1 MRKKMQKTAR
11 KSRRRGKAKAARAH
25 SAVRK
30 SARRVKRAK
39 KAHARRPVKKARRGR
54 AMKRR

>member
-1 MRKKMQKTAR
+1 MRKKMHKTAR
-11 KSRRRGKAKAARAH
+11 KSHRRTKAKAARAH
-25 SAVRK
+25 GAVRK

-39 KAHARRPVKKARRGR
+39 KAHARRPATKAGRRR

>member
-1 MRKKMQKTAR
+1 MRKKMHKTGR
-11 KSRRRGKAKAARAH
+11 KSHRRTKAKAARAH
-25 SAVRK
+25 GAVRK

-39 KAHARRPVKKARRGR
+39 KAHARRPAKKAGRR